1 MSTALPRGWG
11 GTWST
16 GSNTLTI
23 DVAAVPAA
31 SQLEAVG
38 VRVGPILLDL
48 EFRRLRSTVRIR
60 LLHRQG
66 PTATLCLR
74 LPPPGPGQVE
84 VDGVT
89 LRGGEVRFTFSGE
102 HEVVA
107 YY

>member
-1 MSTALPRGWG
+1 MSAALPEGWSS
-11 GTWST
+11 TWSA

-23 DVAAVPAA
+23 DVAAPPAA
-31 SQLEAVG
+31 GGVAALG

-48 EFRRLRSTVRIR
+48 ELRRLRSTVRIR

-66 PTATLCLR
+66 PTATLCVR
-74 LPPPGPGQVE
+74 LPPPGPGLVE

-89 LRGGEVRFTFSGE
+89 LHGSQVCFTFAGE